1 MLLLGASGWVR
12 ALAQALKAEGVEVT
26 LVDANWKNVAQ
37 ARQDGLEAKY
47 ENILAEYAF
56 EDLELDGVGRFLALT
71 PNDEVN
77 SLATVHASDVFE
89 RSNVYQLAPEGAHEG
104 GRLTEMPAHLQGRIL
119 FDTVATHAQITK
131 RFAQGATIKR
141 TGLTDEFGFD
151 EFVEHYR
158 GAALPL
164 FVVTEAGKVRVLEAQ
179 GKVPVKAGQTLIS
192 LVVDGGEARK

>member
-1 MLLLGASGWVR
+1 MGAGAWVR
-12 ALAQALKAEGVEVT
+12 AVAQVLKAEGVRVV
-26 LVDANWKNVAQ
+26 LVDANWKNIAK
-37 ARQDGLEAKY
+37 ARQEGLEAKY
-47 ENILAEYAF
+47 MNMLTDNAF
-56 EDLELDGVGRFLALT
+56 DELELDGVGRFLALT

-77 SLATVHASDVFE
+77 SLVAVHASDVFE
-89 RSNVYQLAPEGAHEG
+89 RSNVYQLAPEGANEG

-179 GKVPVKAGQTLIS
+179 SKVPVKAGQTLIS
-192 LVVDGGEARK
+192 LTFENDDNV